1 MEFDQAVA
9 ELETLVDTL
18 ERDGDERALM
28 LLELI
33 DAIHRPALEL
43 IVKGDLEDP
52 IAASVLSMY
61 DLGDPL
67 DDRIQVEEALD
78 EIRPY
83 IESHGGALDLLDVED
98 GVVHVEMSG
107 SCSGCAAS
115 AITLRRGVEEILR
128 QRYEGFKEVVAHE
141 PEGEGAEVGGGDA
154 PLLQIETHNGAKG
167 AGNGA
172 GGGGP
177 GGDAPLLQI
186 EGLER
191 PTEGLKRPV
200 FEDVGTL
207 SDLAPG
213 TFKVAD
219 ADGTSVL
226 LVNIDGEPY
235 AFKNV
240 CPTDGRSELDGARL
254 TSRVLVCPWHNC
266 AYDARSGKRVDD
278 EPDAPGLAVVP
289 IAVRGDALQVAV
301 NVA

>member
-9 ELETLVDTL
+9 ELDTLVETL
-18 ERDGDERALM
+18 ERDNDERALM

-33 DAIHRPALEL
+33 DAVHRPAIRL
-43 IVKGDLEDP
+43 IAEGQLDHPV
-52 IAASVLSMY
+52 AAAVLSMY
-61 DLGDPL
+61 DVGPL
-67 DDRIQVEEALD
+67 EERIQVEEALD

-83 IESHGGALDLLDVED
+83 IESHGGALELLDVDD
-98 GVVHVEMSG
+98 GVVHVQMSG

-128 QRYEGFKEVVAHE
+128 ERYEGFKEVVAHE
-141 PEGEGAEVGGGDA
+141 VDEPDGGPNGGGA
-154 PLLQIETHNGAKG
+154 LLQIETHNGGG
-167 AGNGA
+167 AAA
-172 GGGGP
+172 GGTATS
-177 GGDAPLLQI
+177 GDEQLLQI
-186 EGLER
+186 
-191 PTEGLKRPV
+191 EGLKRPV
-200 FEDVGTL
+200 FVEVG
-207 SDLAPG
+207 SMDDLAPG
-213 TFKVAD
+213 SVKAVE

-226 LVNIDGEPY
+226 LVNVDGEPY

-240 CPTDGRSELDGARL
+240 CPFDGRSELDGARL

-289 IAVRGDALQVAV
+289 IAVRDGALQVAV